1 MSQVRDIPL
10 QEFETKRRGPWD
22 EFFVRLVREKPFGI
36 VGGVIVFILLF
47 LGVFADFLAPYGP
60 DAEVDLIDRFAGPS
74 SEHLLGADQIGRDI
88 LSRLI
93 YGARVSM
100 IVGLAATIITVA
112 VATVIGVP
120 TGYFGGKL
128 DLITQ
133 RFVDAWI
140 TLPSLLILLTVMS
153 MVGRGYIVLIVLIGV
168 LSGIGWS
175 RVVRSAV
182 IGIKENDY
190 FLAAEALGSTATR
203 IVMRHVMPNIMAP
216 LIVVFSVNIG
226 AAIMSE
232 ASLSFLGFGLPLE
245 EPSWGGMLSHEGR
258 RHMEVK
264 PSLAIWPGVALA
276 TVIYGVNMFGDAVR
290 DLLDPRLR
298 GSEAGYGG

>member
-1 MSQVRDIPL
+1 MDAQVEL
-10 QEFETKRRGPWD
+10 T
-22 EFFVRLVREKPFGI
+22 
-36 VGGVIVFILLF
+36 
-47 LGVFADFLAPYGP
+47 
-60 DAEVDLIDRFAGPS
+60 DRFAGPS
-74 SEHLLGADQIGRDI
+74 SKHLLGADQIGRDI

-100 IVGLAATIITVA
+100 IVGLAATCITVTIATA
-112 VATVIGVP
+112 VGIP

-128 DLITQ
+128 DLIIQ

-168 LSGIGWS
+168 LSGISWS

-216 LIVVFSVNIG
+216 LIIVFSVNIG

>member
-1 MSQVRDIPL
+1 
-10 QEFETKRRGPWD
+10 
-22 EFFVRLVREKPFGI
+22 
-36 VGGVIVFILLF
+36 
-47 LGVFADFLAPYGP
+47 
-60 DAEVDLIDRFAGPS
+60 
-74 SEHLLGADQIGRDI
+74 
-88 LSRLI
+88 
-93 YGARVSM
+93 M

-153 MVGRGYIVLIVLIGV
+153 IISSGYHRGE
-168 LSGIGWS
+168 SGKK
-175 RVVRSAV
+175 RCYRTT
-182 IGIKENDY
+182 DR
-190 FLAAEALGSTATR
+190 AAPTR
-203 IVMRHVMPNIMAP
+203 IVMRNKYHGP
-216 LIVVFSVNIG
+216 LVVFSVNIG

-290 DLLDPRLR
+290 DLLEVRTKTPLVKSDWSGGTEVARINDPLCPARMALHQVVEMTAR
-298 GSEAGYGG
+298 EKWEGR

>member
-1 MSQVRDIPL
+1 MSHIRDIPL
-10 QEFETKRRGPWD
+10 QEIETKRPGLWS
-22 EFFVRLVREKPFGI
+22 EFFARLVREKPFGI
-36 VGGVIVFILLF
+36 IGGVIVFILLF
-47 LGVFADFLAPYGP
+47 LGVFADFLAPYGL
-60 DAEVDLIDRFAGPS
+60 DAEVDLIDRFSGPS
-74 SEHLLGADQIGRDI
+74 SKHLLGADQIGRDI

-100 IVGLAATIITVA
+100 IVGIAATCITVS

-120 TGYFGGKL
+120 TGFLGGKL

-153 MVGRGYIVLIVLIGV
+153 MVGRGYTVLIVLIGV

-190 FLAAEALGSTATR
+190 FLAAEALGSTMSR

-216 LIVVFSVNIG
+216 LIIVFSVNIG

-298 GSEAGYGG
+298 GSEASYGG